1 MTVACFIQGTPFE
14 SLPVLMFKR
23 ISRRL
28 FSSAPLL
35 RVWQL
40 QGGTR
45 LSLFT
50 LHRFA
55 LPDLG
60 VPGHDPAEL
69 AETLTRLRRQQ
80 IPILTLRE
88 VTESVCEQRPLPRH
102 AAVFT
107 VDDGY
112 FDFGEVGA
120 PIFAA
125 YDCPVTVFLVTGF
138 LDGACWLWWD
148 RIRYV
153 LANGDLRGISAGLS
167 AGEEPLEGLR
177 DRTSLAAAVSMAMT
191 RVPHAEIAL
200 LTTYLAERAGV
211 SLPEQPPPA
220 DRPMTWDTVRALQSE
235 VISFGPHTVTHP
247 ILPRTTQDIAEQEI
261 HGSWK
266 RLREMLTDPLPV
278 FSYPNGDH
286 GVREVEMVRGAGL
299 RGAVSTVP
307 AYLTPGGNLPGTS
320 QSFQMPRFP
329 YPDQAEA
336 LLLTVS
342 GFRRLQQALRFRGPR
357 TRIFV

>member
-1 MTVACFIQGTPFE
+1 MACFSQCTLFGILR
-14 SLPVLMFKR
+14 SLMFKR
-23 ISRRL
+23 TARRIL
-28 FSSAPLL
+28 ASAPLL
-35 RVWQL
+35 RAWQR

-55 LPDLG
+55 VPDLG

-69 AETLTRLRRQQ
+69 TETLARLRRHH

-88 VTESVCEQRPLPRH
+88 VTEALREQRPLPRH

-120 PIFAA
+120 PLFAA

-138 LDGACWLWWD
+138 LDGSCWLWWD
-148 RIRYV
+148 RIRHIF
-153 LANGDLRGISAGLS
+153 ANGDLRAISAGLS
-167 AGEEPLEGLR
+167 AGDETLGGIC
-177 DRTSLAAAVSMAMT
+177 DRSDLAATVSTAMK
-191 RVPHAEIAL
+191 RIPHAEVAR

-211 SLPEQPPPA
+211 SLPVRPVEA
-220 DRPMTWDTVRALQSE
+220 DRPMTWDAVRALQGGL
-235 VISFGPHTVTHP
+235 VSFGPHTVTHP
-247 ILPRTTQDIAEQEI
+247 ILPRTTPAIAEQEI
-261 HGSWK
+261 HGSWR

-286 GVREVEMVRGAGL
+286 GVREVELVRGAGL

-307 AYLTPGGNLPGTS
+307 TYLTLGVGPPEPALA
-320 QSFQMPRFP
+320 FQMPRFP
-329 YPDQAEA
+329 YPDQTEA
-336 LLLTVS
+336 LLLTAS
-342 GFRRLQQALRFRGPR
+342 GFRRMQQAIDPRGWWR
-357 TRIFV
+357 GSAVWV